1 MFKDVMGVSARVR
14 HRHWVSWGPH
24 SLLTFSLLTSVV
36 LLSVGCDRFPW
47 ESKPEAPRQG
57 ATDQPGGHT
66 APQAAGGSPVASQD
80 QVATVNQASLSTTD
94 VELATLELKRFV
106 EASQRSW
113 QPLQAEDLPNALDLH
128 DILNEVVDS
137 ELKAQD
143 ALARGLTHRPEVQRR
158 LTYLQRGFYAQEW
171 DRWQRERAMPT
182 EEEVQQFYEQNKAG
196 FVDPER
202 IRARQIVTQ
211 TLAEAETVR
220 AQAVQG
226 GVFAQLAQE
235 RSVGARKEQGGDI
248 GWHLRAIEQERL
260 RLMGGAPTEE
270 IFFPQL
276 ESVVFSMEVNQVSQ
290 PVKGPDGRYY
300 IVLLEERKPSRQ
312 QTELEMHDA
321 IKQLLTLQKIQRQ
334 LEQLHKQAKIE
345 QFPEHLKD
353 VQQ

>member
-1 MFKDVMGVSARVR
+1 MLKDVMGVGARAW
-14 HRHWVSWGPH
+14 HRVSWGPP
-24 SLLTFSLLTSVV
+24 SLLTGSLLTSIV

-47 ESKPEAPRQG
+47 ESKPEAPQG
-57 ATDQPGGHT
+57 ATVQSGGYT
-66 APQAAGGSPVASQD
+66 APQAAGGSPVAFQD
-80 QVATVNQASLSTTD
+80 QVAVVNQASLSTTD

-106 EASQRSW
+106 EVSQRSW
-113 QPLQAEDLPNALDLH
+113 QPLQAEDLPEALDLH
-128 DILNEVVDS
+128 DIMNEVVDS

-143 ALARGLTHRPEVQRR
+143 ALARGLIHRPEIQRR

-182 EEEVQQFYEQNKAG
+182 EEEVRQFYEQNKAG

-202 IRARQIVTQ
+202 IHVRQIVTQ
-211 TLAEAETVR
+211 TLAEAEAVR

-226 GVFAQLAQE
+226 GVFAQLARE
-235 RSVGARKEQGGDI
+235 RSVGEGKEQGGDV
-248 GWHLRAIEQERL
+248 GWHLRAIDQERL
-260 RLMGGAPTEE
+260 RLMGAAPTEE
-270 IFFPQL
+270 VFFPQL

-300 IVLLEERKPSRQ
+300 VVLLEERKPSRQ

-321 IKQLLTLQKIQRQ
+321 IKQLLTLQNIQRQ
-334 LEQLHKQAKIE
+334 LEQLRKQAKIE
-345 QFPEHLKD
+345 QFPERLKD